1 MKIPGAKGL
10 VGIFSYL
17 FRFHTAPV
25 KPRLV
30 LNLLLA
36 SILTV
41 VSQAQAPSPPTSA
54 AAASAP
60 AKSATPPSEKVVI
73 KVGNLQL
80 TQSDFESLLAT
91 LEEQQGPAD
100 LSRRAI
106 GENYASLLMLAQ
118 QAIANHLDSSPDVIR
133 QLAIDRNQ
141 ILSNA
146 EFARLKNRA
155 KPTAEEISAYYSA
168 HGDDYD
174 VVDLRR
180 LFVWQNST
188 NSKDGKGMSPP
199 DAQALIAAV
208 RQAFANGGDA
218 ANLVQGK
225 KDVLLDP
232 QPIPFQRGELP
243 GKLNE
248 AAFGLQPGQWSV
260 VEQTPD
266 ALVLI
271 YVVKRYRRDLHEI
284 SPVIEKK
291 LQSQKLRSQMEDLK
305 KTSGLWL
312 DEQYF
317 GAATPA
323 STSSTLPNPSAPTNS
338 VTREEKDRD
347 ERQK

>member
-1 MKIPGAKGL
+1 MKIPGVKGL

-17 FRFHTAPV
+17 FRLHTPHA

-30 LNLLLA
+30 LSLLLA

-41 VSQAQAPSPPTSA
+41 VSQAQTPSVPTSVA
-54 AAASAP
+54 ATPAP

-118 QAIANHLDSSPDVIR
+118 EAISNHLDSSPEVIR

-146 EFARLKNRA
+146 EFAKLKNQA
-155 KPTAEEISAYYSA
+155 KPTAEEISAYFSA
-168 HGDDYD
+168 HGGDYD
-174 VVDLRR
+174 VVELRR
-180 LFVWQNST
+180 LFVWQNNT
-188 NSKDGKGMSPP
+188 GSKDEKGMSPQ

-208 RQAFANGGDA
+208 RQAFASGGDA

-225 KDVLLDP
+225 KDVLLDA

-243 GKLNE
+243 AKLNE
-248 AAFGLQPGQWSV
+248 AAFGLQAGQWGV

-271 YVVKRYRRDLHEI
+271 YVVKRYRRDLREV

-291 LQSQKLRSQMEDLK
+291 LQSQKLRSQLEDLK
-305 KTSGLWL
+305 KTTGLWL

-317 GAATPA
+317 GAATPV
-323 STSSTLPNPSAPTNS
+323 STSSTQPNPSAPTNS

-347 ERQK
+347 EKQK